1 MKTIAIPIFGNRI
14 SPRLDYAESLQLIY
28 IDKKKVLKR
37 ETIKI
42 ITHNRLERINR
53 IINLQPDILICDG
66 LTEICKNK
74 LVKSTIKVIPWVHGD
89 VDEVLENYMSDKLTF
104 PKKLKNINDS

>member
-1 MKTIAIPIFGNRI
+1 MKTIAIPTFGNRI
-14 SPRLDYAESLQLIY
+14 SPRLGYAESVQLIY

-53 IINLQPDILICDG
+53 IINLKPDILICNG
-66 LTEICKNK
+66 LTEICQNE
-74 LVKSTIKVIPWVHGD
+74 LVKSTIKVISCIHGD
-89 VDEVLENYMSDKLTF
+89 VDEVLKKYLSDKLTSQ
-104 PKKLKNINDS
+104 KKNIK